1 MQNPIQKFR
10 QSSIIFEKLG
20 ILKHWKLWRAPT
32 TIEFNN
38 FCWNFAHVPY
48 LPISKRGCGIFLFGL
63 QLELFAKIKKYLI
76 SIHSQRPVLLIA
88 HDLNKKNPSHS
99 FVDIRKMET
108 CAKFQQKIVNSTVV
122 GARHFLDK

>member
-32 TIEFNN
+32 TIGFNN

-48 LPISKRGCGIFLFGL
+48 LPISKRGYVAFFYLVYNLSYLPESKNTWFLYTHRDQF
-63 QLELFAKIKKYLI
+63 Y
-76 SIHSQRPVLLIA
+76 
-88 HDLNKKNPSHS
+88 
-99 FVDIRKMET
+99 
-108 CAKFQQKIVNSTVV
+108 
-122 GARHFLDK
+122 